1 MKICYFYRME
11 NILETTTP
19 KKTNEIMTPI
29 KILLVDDE
37 PDILEFL
44 KYNLLQEDYQVF
56 TAENGLEAIKI
67 AEIENPHLIILD
79 VMMPEVDG
87 VETCHRLRAIPELKN
102 TIITF
107 LSARGEEYSQ
117 IAGLEAGADDYIQKP
132 IRPRLLISRVKA
144 LLRRL
149 ENGSNSDNF
158 SNSLQVGILTI
169 DKERFEVFKSG
180 EKVDLAKKEFDILW
194 LLAQKPGKVYG
205 REEIYRKVWGSDVIV
220 GNRTIDVHIS
230 KLREKVGAE
239 IIKTIKGIGYKI
251 SITPGS

>member
-1 MKICYFYRME
+1 ME
-11 NILETTTP
+11 NLVDLVDAS
-19 KKTNEIMTPI
+19 KTINGMTPI

-56 TAENGLEAIKI
+56 TAENGVEGIKI
-67 AEIENPHLIILD
+67 AEKENPQLIILD

-149 ENGSNSDNF
+149 ENNANVEDSSNT
-158 SNSLQVGILTI
+158 LQIGVLTI

-180 EKVDLAKKEFDILW
+180 EKIDLAKKEFDILW
-194 LLAQKPGKVYG
+194 LLAQKPGKVFG

-230 KLREKVGAE
+230 KLREKVGSE

-251 SITPGS
+251 TAS

>member
-1 MKICYFYRME
+1 
-11 NILETTTP
+11 
-19 KKTNEIMTPI
+19 MTPI

-44 KYNLLQEDYQVF
+44 KYNLVQEDYQVF
-56 TAENGLEAIKI
+56 TAENGLEGIRI
-67 AEIENPHLIILD
+67 AERENPHLIILD
-79 VMMPEVDG
+79 VMMPELDG
-87 VETCHRLRAIPELKN
+87 VETCHRLRSIPDLKN
-102 TIITF
+102 TLITF
-107 LSARGEEYSQ
+107 LTARGEEYSQ

-149 ENGSNSDNF
+149 GNNPNGSEPSTN
-158 SNSLQVGILTI
+158 LQIGVLSI

-180 EKVDLAKKEFDILW
+180 AKIDLAKKEFDILW
-194 LLAQKPGKVYG
+194 LLAQKPGKVFG

-230 KLREKVGAE
+230 KLREKVGSE

-251 SITPGS
+251 IP

>member
-1 MKICYFYRME
+1 ME
-11 NILETTTP
+11 KTLDIELSSKT
-19 KKTNEIMTPI
+19 KKEMTPI
-29 KILLVDDE
+29 KILLIDDE

-44 KYNLLQEDYQVF
+44 KYNLLQENYQVF
-56 TAENGLEAIKI
+56 TAENGLEGIRI
-67 AEIENPHLIILD
+67 AEKENPHLIILD

-87 VETCHRLRAIPELKN
+87 VETCHRIRAIPELKD
-102 TIITF
+102 TLITF
-107 LSARGEEYSQ
+107 LTARGEEYSQ

-132 IRPRLLISRVKA
+132 IRPRLLVSRVKA

-149 ENGSNSDNF
+149 G
-158 SNSLQVGILTI
+158 NSLNNEDSSNNIQVGILTI

-180 EKVDLAKKEFDILW
+180 GKIDLAKKEFDILW

-230 KLREKVGAE
+230 KLREKVGSE
-239 IIKTIKGIGYKI
+239 IIKTIKGIGYKV
-251 SITPGS
+251 TPN

>member
-1 MKICYFYRME
+1 ME
-11 NILETTTP
+11 NLLETLAPT
-19 KKTNEIMTPI
+19 KINEIMTPI

-56 TAENGLEAIKI
+56 TAENGLEGIKI
-67 AEIENPHLIILD
+67 AEKENPHLIILD

-102 TIITF
+102 TLITF
-107 LSARGEEYSQ
+107 LTARGEEYSQ

-149 ENGSNSDNF
+149 GHRSNGEDSTTNI
-158 SNSLQVGILTI
+158 QVGILSI

-180 EKVDLAKKEFDILW
+180 VKIDLAKKEFDILW
-194 LLAQKPGKVYG
+194 LLAQKPGKVFG

-230 KLREKVGAE
+230 KLREKVGSE

-251 SITPGS
+251 TITESN

>member
-1 MKICYFYRME
+1 MKKNLDTE
-11 NILETTTP
+11 ILL
-19 KKTNEIMTPI
+19 KKNDVMTPI

-44 KYNLLQEDYQVF
+44 KYNLLKEDYQVF
-56 TAENGLEAIKI
+56 TAETGLEGIKI
-67 AEIENPHLIILD
+67 AEKENPHLIILD
-79 VMMPEVDG
+79 VMMPGVDG

-102 TIITF
+102 TLITF
-107 LSARGEEYSQ
+107 LTARGEEYSQ

-149 ENGSNSDNF
+149 GNKRNSENASTN
-158 SNSLQVGILTI
+158 LQIGVLSI

-180 EKVDLAKKEFDILW
+180 EKIDLAKKEFDILW
-194 LLAQKPGKVYG
+194 LLSQKPGKVFG

-230 KLREKVGAE
+230 KLRDKVGSE
-239 IIKTIKGIGYKI
+239 IIKTIKGIGYKV
-251 SITPGS
+251 TPKR

>member
-1 MKICYFYRME
+1 LKNGKINRIS
-11 NILETTTP
+11 ILSE
-19 KKTNEIMTPI
+19 KNNEMTPI

-44 KYNLLQEDYQVF
+44 KYNLVQEDYQVF
-56 TAENGLEAIKI
+56 TAENGLEGIRI
-67 AEIENPHLIILD
+67 AERENPHLIILD
-79 VMMPEVDG
+79 VMMPELDG
-87 VETCHRLRAIPELKN
+87 VETCHRLRSIPDLKN
-102 TIITF
+102 TLITF
-107 LSARGEEYSQ
+107 LTARGEEYSQ

-149 ENGSNSDNF
+149 GNNPNGSEPSTN
-158 SNSLQVGILTI
+158 LQIGVLSI

-180 EKVDLAKKEFDILW
+180 AKIDLAKKEFDILW
-194 LLAQKPGKVYG
+194 LLAQKPGKVFG

-230 KLREKVGAE
+230 KLREKVGSE

-251 SITPGS
+251 IP

>member
-1 MKICYFYRME
+1 MS
-11 NILETTTP
+11 
-19 KKTNEIMTPI
+19 PI

-56 TAENGLEAIKI
+56 TAENGLEGIKI
-67 AEIENPHLIILD
+67 AERENPHLIILD

-102 TIITF
+102 TLITF
-107 LSARGEEYSQ
+107 LTARGEEYSQ

-149 ENGSNSDNF
+149 GSKSEQLDDSQN
-158 SNSLQVGILTI
+158 LQVGVLSI

-180 EKVDLAKKEFDILW
+180 DKIDLAKKEFDILW
-194 LLAQKPGKVYG
+194 LLSQKPGKVFG

-230 KLREKVGAE
+230 KLREKVGSE
-239 IIKTIKGIGYKI
+239 IIKTIKGIGYKV
-251 SITPGS
+251 TPTVE

>member
-1 MKICYFYRME
+1 MEIYYFYQME
-11 NILETTTP
+11 NLLETATP
-19 KKTNEIMTPI
+19 KKIYDIMTPI

-37 PDILEFL
+37 PDILSFL
-44 KYNLLQEDYQVF
+44 KYNLLKEDYQVF
-56 TAENGLEAIKI
+56 TAENGLDGIKM
-67 AEIENPHLIILD
+67 AEKEIPHLIILD
-79 VMMPEVDG
+79 VMMPEMDG
-87 VETCHRLRAIPELKN
+87 VETCHKLREIPELKN

-149 ENGSNSDNF
+149 GNNENGSESSTN
-158 SNSLQVGILTI
+158 LQIGVLSI

-180 EKVDLAKKEFDILW
+180 EKIDLAKKEFDILW
-194 LLAQKPGKVYG
+194 LLAQKPGKVFG
-205 REEIYRKVWGSDVIV
+205 REEIYRKVWGSNVIV

-230 KLREKVGAE
+230 KLREKVGSE
-239 IIKTIKGIGYKI
+239 IIKTVKGIGYKI
-251 SITPGS
+251 TPSP

>member
-1 MKICYFYRME
+1 ME
-11 NILETTTP
+11 NLIELARPT
-19 KKTNEIMTPI
+19 KIINEMTPI

-56 TAENGLEAIKI
+56 TAENGLEGIRI
-67 AEIENPHLIILD
+67 AEQETPHLIILD

-144 LLRRL
+144 LLRRFG
-149 ENGSNSDNF
+149 NGQNGEDPSTN
-158 SNSLQVGILTI
+158 LQIGVLSIN
-169 DKERFEVFKSG
+169 KERFELFKSG
-180 EKVDLAKKEFDILW
+180 EKIELAKKEFDILW
-194 LLAQKPGKVYG
+194 LLAQKPGKVFG
-205 REEIYRKVWGSDVIV
+205 REEIYRKIWGSNVIV

-230 KLREKVGAE
+230 KLREKVGSE
-239 IIKTIKGIGYKI
+239 IIKTIKGIGYKVVE
-251 SITPGS
+251 TPSP

>member
-1 MKICYFYRME
+1 MEKIEFAK
-11 NILETTTP
+11 NSKTTH
-19 KKTNEIMTPI
+19 EMTPL

-56 TAENGLEAIKI
+56 TAENGLEGIKI
-67 AEIENPHLIILD
+67 AERENPHLIILD

-102 TIITF
+102 TLITF
-107 LSARGEEYSQ
+107 LTARGEEYSQ

-149 ENGSNSDNF
+149 GNNNNTEDSSNN
-158 SNSLQVGILTI
+158 LQIGVLSI

-180 EKVDLAKKEFDILW
+180 QKIELAKKEFDILW
-194 LLAQKPGKVYG
+194 LLSQKPGKVFG

-230 KLREKVGAE
+230 KLREKVGSE

-251 SITPGS
+251 KVPENL